1 MAAQPGIDYSFVT
14 DGGPIYHETLPGRLI
29 IEPWNAYSSLVFLIP
44 VIYFLIVLRGQ
55 YRKQGF
61 VVFYTLP
68 LLFTG
73 GIGSTLY
80 HAFRS
85 HHWLMMLDVFPMFLL
100 SLGVAFFF
108 MQRLFNNW
116 YYPVLIIAA
125 SGFLR
130 GYFFNV
136 LPIQQAINISYFIV
150 GVVIFIP
157 ALLYAWR
164 SKWHAIGHLLAAVFF
179 LALSLFFRLYDDK
192 EVQPM
197 AQGVHW
203 LWHSFS
209 AVGAL
214 FAGLYIIR
222 TNLKNA
228 VKPKPE

>member
-1 MAAQPGIDYSFVT
+1 MAARPETDYSFIT
-14 DGGPIYHETLPGRLI
+14 DGGPIYHETQPGRFVV
-29 IEPWNAYSSLVFLIP
+29 EPWNAYSSLVFLIP
-44 VIYFLIVLRGQ
+44 VIYFLIILRGQ

-85 HHWLMMLDVFPMFLL
+85 HHWLMALDVLPMFLL
-100 SLGVAFFF
+100 SVGVAFFF
-108 MQRLFNNW
+108 MQRLFRNW
-116 YYPVLIIAA
+116 YLPLIIIIA
-125 SGFLR
+125 SGLIR
-130 GYFFNV
+130 GYFFNT
-136 LPIQQAINISYFIV
+136 LPIQQAINIGYCIV
-150 GVVIFIP
+150 GIVIFVP

-164 SKWHAIGHLLAAVFF
+164 SQWKAIGHLLAAVLF
-179 LALSLFFRLYDDK
+179 LALSLFFRLYDDNP
-192 EVQPM
+192 VQPM

-203 LWHSFS
+203 LWHLFS

-222 TNLKNA
+222 TNK
-228 VKPKPE
+228 KEE